1 MHGTLAEATS
11 SSIAGTGLY
20 IRKKSSNRLPSLVGI
35 QFPGFGVLDKWM
47 VQLPSVFFATLAEL
61 YEYRFNEFGTRWW
74 SAP

>member
-47 VQLPSVFFATLAEL
+47 VQLPSVFFA
-61 YEYRFNEFGTRWW
+61 RWPSYTNTG
-74 SAP
+74 SADSG